1 MDRANACNVMKA
13 LTDAMESC
21 SNLKKW
27 ASFFEGQISNL
38 DGQINQHKSSL
49 ADIHNELFEHYCS
62 VAQTGRV
69 AYMDNIQ
76 GCDHLPD
83 YSRLYDRMMKTKDEI
98 AKLDHLLAE
107 NEIAFDN
114 ICALCKE
121 EESKVDTAVRELQG
135 FEWRYKGT
143 PGGNP
148 FIKECLQWVKIS
160 NKEAA
165 KKAFAA
171 AFNVIPEEYEAE
183 MIAAREGGN
192 AQDGP
197 GLVQVAAEDDNPAAH
212 GAYPATVQKLVT
224 EHLASSFPGKVNC
237 ILPLLTKRSQGRKLN
252 AAQKSSAVRFC
263 EEKGLASNEGF
274 KAAFT
279 KPEAELKLL
288 YKDHVVDGLPNIHI
302 KNAIGDVW
310 YDRLCLYLQLE
321 DDGGETEV
329 V

>member
-183 MIAAREGGN
+183 MIAAHN
-192 AQDGP
+192 
-197 GLVQVAAEDDNPAAH
+197 
-212 GAYPATVQKLVT
+212 
-224 EHLASSFPGKVNC
+224 
-237 ILPLLTKRSQGRKLN
+237 
-252 AAQKSSAVRFC
+252 
-263 EEKGLASNEGF
+263 
-274 KAAFT
+274 
-279 KPEAELKLL
+279 KP
-288 YKDHVVDGLPNIHI
+288 
-302 KNAIGDVW
+302 
-310 YDRLCLYLQLE
+310 
-321 DDGGETEV
+321 
-329 V
+329 